1 MGLMKIAQVPP
12 PIVEPQVSVMDAVG
26 VMARHRVGAV
36 IVVEKGTLVGI
47 FTERDL
53 MLRVVQ
59 ERRDSEATAVGDV
72 MTTDVMTIT
81 DASTHDEALAVLLCE
96 HLRHVP
102 ILECAG
108 KLLGL
113 LSFRAL
119 VEQRLDDLHREVSSL
134 EQYMAN
140 DGPGG

>member
-1 MGLMKIAQVPP
+1 MGLLRIARVPP
-12 PIVEPQVSVMDAVG
+12 PTVEPGDSVLHAVG
-26 VMARHRVGAV
+26 VMARQRVGAV
-36 IVVEKGTLVGI
+36 AVVEEGALRGI

-59 ERRDSEATAVGDV
+59 QGRNPEATLVRDV
-72 MTTDVMTIT
+72 MTPEVKTMTDRSTSTEAIDVM
-81 DASTHDEALAVLLCE
+81 LVG
-96 HLRHVP
+96 HLRHLP
-102 ILECAG
+102 ILASDG

-113 LSFRAL
+113 LSIR
-119 VEQRLDDLHREVSSL
+119 DLLEDRMQDLSREVSSL

>member
-36 IVVEKGTLVGI
+36 IVVEKGALVGI

-81 DASTHDEALAVLLCE
+81 DASTHDEASNVMLSE
-96 HLRHVP
+96 HLRHLP
-102 ILECAG
+102 ILGRDG
-108 KLLGL
+108 KVLGL
-113 LSFRAL
+113 LSIRAL

-140 DGPGG
+140 DGSGG